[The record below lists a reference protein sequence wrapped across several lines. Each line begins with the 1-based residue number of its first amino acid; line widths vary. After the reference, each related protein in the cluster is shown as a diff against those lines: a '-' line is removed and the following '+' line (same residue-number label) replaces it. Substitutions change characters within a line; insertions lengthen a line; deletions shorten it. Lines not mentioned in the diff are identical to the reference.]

1 MTAYHDPGLEPSF
14 CELGRARLRSVH
26 TPRLATF
33 LLGAALAALL
43 GGCSALSHAQELTIA
58 AEAIPQMNPP
68 PAVAAAPSVPG
79 AANAPAAAAP
89 AQGG

>member
-1 MTAYHDPGLEPSF
+1 MQNH
-14 CELGRARLRSVH
+14 RV
-26 TPRLATF
+26 ATL
-33 LLGAALAALL
+33 LLGAVLAALL

-68 PAVAAAPSVPG
+68 SAVAAAPSLPG
-79 AANAPAAAAP
+79 GGNAPAAAAP